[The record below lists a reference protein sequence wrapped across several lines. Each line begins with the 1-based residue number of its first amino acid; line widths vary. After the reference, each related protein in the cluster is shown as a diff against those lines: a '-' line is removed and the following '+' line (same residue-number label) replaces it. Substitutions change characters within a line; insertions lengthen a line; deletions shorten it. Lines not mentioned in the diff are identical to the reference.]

1 LAWLITGVDLA
12 APFSG
17 AWYAERAK
25 EGTGPDGVDRLV
37 ALEGGPA
44 ASPDARGVEPVRV
57 AGASSLAAGRGGG
70 AGHAAVAAVAGVV
83 RGDAGLGRPWLA
95 DFGRLLNKM
104 SGPGAPC
111 FGFSDA
117 PSECAHC
124 LSGGHC
130 TQRVCPP
137 VHCLSVSAGGN
148 WSRGSP
154 SLTCPGASDD
164 ANSRGRRR
172 ACSVLGGQGAVDRE
186 LSPPLVIVFL
196 SCELEGPEACVQ
208 SATCCIDGGQ
218 GAVDRELSPPL
229 VIVFR

>member
-1 LAWLITGVDLA
+1 MNRICTQFVRVTRAAVCHAHGTSGPGSAGSEPRAPGPPGNSSESGV
-12 APFSG
+12 G
-17 AWYAERAK
+17 ATRR
-25 EGTGPDGVDRLV
+25 T

-44 ASPDARGVEPVRV
+44 ASPDAPGVESVRV

-83 RGDAGLGRPWLA
+83 RGDAGLGRRPWLA

-104 SGPGAPC
+104 SGPRAPG

-117 PSECAHC
+117 PSGCAHC

-130 TQRVCPP
+130 AQRVCPP
-137 VHCLSVSAGGN
+137 VHCLSVSAGRN

-172 ACSVLGGQGAVDRE
+172 ACILLGGQGAVDR
-186 LSPPLVIVFL
+186 
-196 SCELEGPEACVQ
+196 G
-208 SATCCIDGGQ
+208 
-218 GAVDRELSPPL
+218 LSPPL